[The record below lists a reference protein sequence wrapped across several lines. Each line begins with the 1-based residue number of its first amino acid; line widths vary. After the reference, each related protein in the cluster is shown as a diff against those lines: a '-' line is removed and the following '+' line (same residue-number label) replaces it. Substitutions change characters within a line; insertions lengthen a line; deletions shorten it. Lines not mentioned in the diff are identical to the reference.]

1 MKPVLLIIGEITPR
15 MAERFS
21 TAFTCHYIDKIANTE
36 QFLAANG
43 PSIQAIATSGHD
55 GVPDNLLDNL
65 SNLKIISNY
74 GLV

>member
-21 TAFTCHYIDKIANTE
+21 TAFTCHYIDKIADTE

-43 PSIQAIATSGHD
+43 PVSYTHLTL
-55 GVPDNLLDNL
+55 PTT
-65 SNLKIISNY
+65 
-74 GLV
+74 